1 MNLKEQEDLLVKVE
15 KAKEQIA
22 KLRKQQADLEREKTE
37 LEDLEHRQEEWYRGK
52 KELSDALVKALAV
65 LENEESEVTRLAALV
80 KDARGNFAKTLEQL
94 AGIREDRWTPA
105 TLKDDL
111 NRALILL
118 QRGRTELSEA
128 KARVPAL
135 EGRPRD
141 EERPELDLGGE
152 GIAARAP
159 GLRAGELL
167 RIGFWLALPAA
178 VMAAVLGALLALM

>member
-22 KLRKQQADLEREKTE
+22 RLRKQQADLEREKAA
-37 LEDLEHRQEEWYRGK
+37 LEDLEQRQGEWHRGR

-65 LENEESEVTRLAALV
+65 LESEEAGIARQAVLV
-80 KDARGNFAKTLEQL
+80 RDARANFAKTIEEL
-94 AGIREDRWTPA
+94 AAIREDRWTQA

-111 NRALILL
+111 ARALILL

-128 KARVPAL
+128 KARIPAL
-135 EGRPRD
+135 EGRPAD
-141 EERPELDLGGE
+141 ASGAEIEE
-152 GIAARAP
+152 GIAGLPSRARP
-159 GLRAGELL
+159 LGAGELM

-178 VMAAVLGALLALM
+178 VLAAVLAVLLMLI

>member
-22 KLRKQQADLEREKTE
+22 KLRKQQADLEREKAE

-52 KELSDALVKALAV
+52 KELSDAFVKALAV
-65 LENEESEVTRLAALV
+65 LESEEGEVTRRAALV
-80 KDARGNFAKTLEQL
+80 KDARTAFSATLEQL
-94 AGIREDRWTPA
+94 SGIREDRWTPA

-111 NRALILL
+111 NRALVVL

-128 KARVPAL
+128 RARIPTL
-135 EGRPRD
+135 EGRRSGED
-141 EERPELDLGGE
+141 EAELGE
-152 GIAARAP
+152 GAEPIAAAP
-159 GLRAGELL
+159 SRMSAGELL
-167 RIGFWLALPAA
+167 RVGFWLALPAA

>member
-22 KLRKQQADLEREKTE
+22 KLRKQQADLEREKAE

-65 LENEESEVTRLAALV
+65 LENEESEVTRRAVLV
-80 KDARGNFAKTLEQL
+80 RDARENFAKTLEQL
-94 AGIREDRWTPA
+94 AGIREDRWTPV

-128 KARVPAL
+128 KARIPPL

-141 EERPELDLGGE
+141 EEGPEAEAGE
-152 GIAARAP
+152 DGIAARSSS
-159 GLRAGELL
+159 LRAGELL